1 MNKMSEVASEKML
14 RLYSHLSKESFE
26 LRLLIELKKKE
37 IRPGMFGKGN
47 AKEFK
52 QYRLEVYEQ

>member
-1 MNKMSEVASEKML
+1 MSEVASEKML